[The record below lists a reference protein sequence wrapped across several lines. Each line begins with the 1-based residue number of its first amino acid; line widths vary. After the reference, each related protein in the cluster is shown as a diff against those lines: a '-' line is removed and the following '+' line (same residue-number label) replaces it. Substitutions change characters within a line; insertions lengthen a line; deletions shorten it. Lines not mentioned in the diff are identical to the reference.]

1 VLLLQHDRYIGN
13 FNQENLM
20 EEEEEEEEEGRDG
33 MRKNGGHSTCSYVIP
48 LAHERTGERHLLFNH
63 IQVSVEGEDLNRVTK
78 VRLLYIPQGR
88 SVVDVPMA
96 DISNMARRDSLPMIF
111 DTNNVGNMNITNVDT
126 NNNNNNN
133 NMFMV
138 AARKR
143 QRPPEEEEKEKN
155 GKDDEDNNKREGKTT
170 QREDPTTKAEREMK
184 KLKMDDGKNHHE

>member
-1 VLLLQHDRYIGN
+1 MLLLQHDRYIGN

-96 DISNMARRDSLPMIF
+96 DISNMARRDSLPMII
-111 DTNNVGNMNITNVDT
+111 DTNVGNLNITNVDT
-126 NNNNNNN
+126 NNNNNN
-133 NMFMV
+133 MFMA

-155 GKDDEDNNKREGKTT
+155 GKDDNNKREGKEGTT
-170 QREDPTTKAEREMK
+170 HREADPTANAEREMK
-184 KLKMDDGKNHHE
+184 KLKMYDGKKNHHE